1 MSIKDIKNLK
11 FIEKD
16 LFFPNLLKFQN
27 SYSRNLICKQK
38 VFVSNYFIIFCKE
51 IIYLAFKKIFYKNFI
66 ATLTSYFFCLRSKQ
80 IRNFLNILFSHLN
93 FVYLVPK
100 KFILFFILHKNKKI
114 NLTKIIP
121 NKIEFFCSF
130 FIKNDMIKNHELKL
144 NLSLLEIKHLK
155 NIKFKLK
162 QNKVLKK
169 TNFIL
174 FLFKRI
180 NYTKKN
186 TESRYFIFKLIIFIF
201 RYILNTVRNK
211 KLNTWLTRSMVLN
224 TIDGKSLETF
234 LLYAKTIT
242 KKFYRFTILDNLFQ
256 IFFSAIPDKR
266 RFKVLKNLNL
276 FSNLNFKK
284 NLWLSIRLL
293 SFKNKKIISFDIIT
307 KSLFA
312 SSQNKLSNEEGGHFS
327 KFLSI
332 LNRITGRFN
341 FFNWYFI
348 GKDYFTKKKNSVLFL
363 ILVLGKITFNNL
375 IQSRKKFEN
384 LKKSIFLKRKEYLKN
399 SRYKYFSKKSM
410 LLKKSCL
417 FEKQEIFFNSK
428 YLNAMC
434 VLNYR
439 KIRKFDI
446 EFHCSIDSIY
456 IKKLKIVLARNLIKI
471 YLSFPIKLYFSK
483 QICSNKLKAFNYFF
497 LSDYFQKESKNS
509 VDTSKYRNLYL
520 IVKKICLFSK
530 LPFRRKFSTK
540 KQPTFIMR
548 IYLYVLYRL
557 SLRFKSKKQLKQ
569 TLQDLI
575 HLRNS
580 YLSGVIG
587 KLMGVILT
595 LIKKYCPSQ
604 SVKFLPETI

>member
-38 VFVSNYFIIFCKE
+38 GFVNNYFIIFCKE

-66 ATLTSYFFCLRSKQ
+66 ETLISYSFCLRSKQ

-100 KFILFFILHKNKKI
+100 KFILFFILLKNKKI

-121 NKIEFFCSF
+121 NKIDFFCSF
-130 FIKNDMIKNHELKL
+130 FIKNDMIKNYKLKL

-155 NIKFKLK
+155 NIKLKLK

-169 TNFIL
+169 TNCIF

-186 TESRYFIFKLIIFIF
+186 KESRYFIFKLIIFIF

-211 KLNTWLTRSMVLN
+211 RFNAWLTRSGILN
-224 TIDGKSLETF
+224 TIDGKSLEAF
-234 LLYAKTIT
+234 SLYAKTIR
-242 KKFYRFTILDNLFQ
+242 KKFNRFTILDNLFQ
-256 IFFSAIPDKR
+256 IYFSAIPDKK

-284 NLWLSIRLL
+284 NLWLSFRFL
-293 SFKNKKIISFDIIT
+293 SLKNKKIISFDIII

-312 SSQNKLSNEEGGHFS
+312 CSQNKRSSEGGGHFPRL
-327 KFLSI
+327 LSV
-332 LNRITGRFN
+332 LNKITGGFN
-341 FFNWYFI
+341 LFNWYFI
-348 GKDYFTKKKNSVLFL
+348 GKDYFATKKNSVLFL
-363 ILVLGKITFNNL
+363 ILVLGKITFNDL
-375 IQSRKKFEN
+375 IQSKKKFEN
-384 LKKSIFLKRKEYLKN
+384 LKKSIFLKNKENLKN
-399 SRYKYFSKKSM
+399 SKYKYFSKKLI

-417 FEKQEIFFNSK
+417 FEKQKVFFNSK
-428 YLNAMC
+428 YLNARC
-434 VLNYR
+434 ISNYP
-439 KIRKFDI
+439 KIGKFDI
-446 EFHCSIDSIY
+446 EFDCLVDNIY
-456 IKKLKIVLARNLIKI
+456 IKKLKIVLVKNLIKI
-471 YLSFPIKLYFSK
+471 YLSLPIKLYFSK

-497 LSDYFQKESKNS
+497 LSEYFQKESKNS
-509 VDTSKYRNLYL
+509 RDTNQIRNLNL
-520 IVKKICLFSK
+520 IIKKMCLFSR
-530 LPFRRKFSTK
+530 LTFRRKFFTK
-540 KQPTFIMR
+540 KPPTFIMR
-548 IYLYVLYRL
+548 IYLYVLYGL
-557 SLRFKSKKQLKQ
+557 SLKFKSKKQLKQ
-569 TLQDLI
+569 ILQDLI

-580 YLSGVIG
+580 YLRDVIE
-587 KLMGVILT
+587 KLMEVILT
-595 LIKKYCPSQ
+595 LIKKYCSYK
-604 SVKFLPETI
+604 SLKFLPEAT